1 MNSINFTYDWDKLND
16 HEFTTIRSWNA
27 SKEEYYLGAVG
38 TDFRVMKVHEKYPF
52 RNERILF
59 TARLTDAKV
68 VLPRDISL
76 GLLYRDVMLKG
87 TIDEK
92 WQKKILAMEK
102 ALVLTFLKLPIGTQ
116 ETLGVA

>member
-1 MNSINFTYDWDKLND
+1 MNSINFTHEWDKLGD
-16 HEFTTIRSWNA
+16 PKFTTIRSWNA

-59 TARLTDAKV
+59 TAMLMDAKV
-68 VLPRDISL
+68 VLPRDISS
-76 GLLYRDVMLKG
+76 GLLHRDIMLKG